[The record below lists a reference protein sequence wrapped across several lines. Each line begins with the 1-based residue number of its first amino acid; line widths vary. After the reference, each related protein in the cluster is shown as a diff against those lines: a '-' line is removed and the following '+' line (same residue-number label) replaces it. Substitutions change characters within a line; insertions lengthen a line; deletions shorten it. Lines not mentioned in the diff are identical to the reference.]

1 MGYIMLAVLSPA
13 KTLDF
18 ESPLP
23 TRRHS
28 QPAFMD
34 ETSELV
40 RRLRALSPSRLGGLL
55 GVSAPLAQ
63 LNCER
68 YRAFSA
74 QFNSANARPAVLAFK
89 GDVYRG
95 LRVEDFS
102 AEDFRFA
109 QRHLRILSGL
119 YGLLRPLD
127 LIQPYRLEM
136 GTRLAHDKGEDL
148 YAFWSDRLA
157 TATSKALRTL
167 GGGALLNLASNEYFK
182 VLAAGGLAVPLIAP
196 AFLDYK
202 NGRYKMISFYAKRAR
217 GAMAGW
223 VVRQRV
229 EDAARVVDFAE
240 DGYRYSAGDST
251 GDRPVFTRHQA
262 QA

>member
-1 MGYIMLAVLSPA
+1 MLAVLSPA

-18 ESPLP
+18 ESPLA

-28 QPAFMD
+28 QPTFLA
-34 ETSELV
+34 ETAELAGQ
-40 RRLRALSPSRLGGLL
+40 LRGLPPSRLGALL
-55 GVSAPLAQ
+55 GVSEPLAR

-68 YRAFSA
+68 YRAFSTP
-74 QFNSANARPAVLAFK
+74 FSPANARPAVLAFK

-95 LRVEDFS
+95 LQAAEFS
-102 AEDFRFA
+102 TEDFRFA
-109 QRHLRILSGL
+109 QRHLRILSGF

-136 GTRLAHDKGEDL
+136 GTRLANAKGEDL
-148 YAFWSDRLA
+148 YAFWGDRLA
-157 TATSKALRTL
+157 RATTKALGTV

-182 VLAAGGLAVPLIAP
+182 VLDSGDLAVPVIAP

-229 EDAARVVDFAE
+229 EDTARVVDFVE
-240 DGYRYSAGDST
+240 GGYCYSAGDST
-251 GDRPVFTRHQA
+251 ADRPVFTRRG
-262 QA
+262 